1 MAAGRSSRFG
11 STKQLIEISGEPM
24 VRRAAALARDVCG
37 ERVIT
42 VIGHDCGKVLDALGS
57 DAGFVVVNDDYHRGL
72 SGSIARGVRACAKDA
87 DAILLHLADQPLVT
101 TVHLQ
106 ALVDAWSGGDDEIVA
121 TAFDDTQGPPV
132 LFPRGAFDDLQVLTG
147 DNGARA
153 LLRDSRFNVRTVRF
167 EPAALDIDEPGDLAT
182 LG

>member
-11 STKQLIEISGEPM
+11 STKQLVDVSGEPM
-24 VRRAAALARDVCG
+24 VRRAAIVARGVCG

-42 VIGHDCGKVLDALGS
+42 VIGHDSAEVLEALGT
-57 DAGFVVVNDDYHRGL
+57 DAGFVVVNDFYDLGL

-87 DAILLHLADQPLVT
+87 DAILVHLADQPLVT

-106 ALVDAWSGGDDEIVA
+106 SLVDAWSGRSDEIVA
-121 TAFDDTQGPPV
+121 TAYDDIRGPPV
-132 LFPRGAFDDLQVLTG
+132 LFPRDAFDDLQKLTG
-147 DNGARA
+147 DDGARA
-153 LLRDSRFNVRTVRF
+153 LLRTNHYTIRTVRF